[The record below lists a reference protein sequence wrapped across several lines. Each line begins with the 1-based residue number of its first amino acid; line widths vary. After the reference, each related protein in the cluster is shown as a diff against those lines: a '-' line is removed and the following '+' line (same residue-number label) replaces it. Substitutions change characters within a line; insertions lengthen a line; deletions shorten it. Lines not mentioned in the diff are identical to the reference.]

1 MTLHM
6 ATQRA
11 QSPVV
16 RKSDCHLGA
25 CAPLGMTAIE
35 LLVAT
40 SLAALLMVAVI
51 GVLARVSRTRVYL
64 LETAPPRGWRVQC
77 EALLQHDFA
86 NSKLLEIGSAGFAL
100 EGYAGADLATGEP
113 SHQRSRIEYLIVG
126 GNTTW
131 LLRRERH
138 LDAQPGYDGRCDL
151 LSPDIVSLD
160 LQVYAPGR
168 RRWESLVMTSH
179 RLKRVDA
186 PALCRVIAYKKESQI
201 PTIDVIL
208 VRDGS
213 VE

>member
-1 MTLHM
+1 VTPQL
-6 ATQRA
+6 ATQRT
-11 QSPVV
+11 QTPTV
-16 RKSDCHLGA
+16 REPDGRPSVF
-25 CAPLGMTAIE
+25 APWGMTAIE

-51 GVLARVSRTRVYL
+51 GILARVSRTRAYL
-64 LETAPPRGWRVQC
+64 LETSPPRAWRVQC
-77 EALLQHDFA
+77 EALLQQDFA
-86 NSKLLEIGSAGFAL
+86 NSKLLEIGGAGFAL
-100 EGYAGADLATGEP
+100 EGYAGADLATGVP
-113 SHQRSRIEYLIVG
+113 SHRRSRIEYFIVG

-168 RRWESLVMTSH
+168 RRWESLAMSSH

-186 PALCRVIAYKKESQI
+186 PALCRVIAYKKENKN
-201 PTIDVIL
+201 PTIDVVL

>member
-1 MTLHM
+1 MTSHM

-11 QSPVV
+11 RVLPV
-16 RKSDCHLGA
+16 REPECHPGLFA
-25 CAPLGMTAIE
+25 SSGMTAIE

-40 SLAALLMVAVI
+40 SLAALLMVAVMGI
-51 GVLARVSRTRVYL
+51 LARMSRTRVYL
-64 LETAPPRGWRVQC
+64 LEAAPPRAWRVQC

-113 SHQRSRIEYLIVG
+113 SHRRSRIEYVIVG
-126 GNTTW
+126 GDKTW
-131 LLRRERH
+131 WLRRERH

-151 LSPDIVSLD
+151 LSPDIASLD

-168 RRWESLVMTSH
+168 RRWESLALSTD
-179 RLKRVDA
+179 RLKRVDV
-186 PALCRVIAYKKESQI
+186 PALCRVIAYKKENKN
-201 PTIDVIL
+201 PAIDVVL